1 MQALVW
7 LGFVVLC
14 NGLGFLSSLPGAER
28 AVYGALVQP
37 SWAPPSWVFAPVWT
51 TLYTMMATATYLVWR
66 RCKGRARR
74 DAMIAFAVQLA
85 LNVAWSPVFFGL
97 QQYGLAVIVIAFV
110 VASVAVMGVL
120 YYRCV
125 KLAGLL
131 IVPLLLWVSFATA
144 LNAAVWALNR

>member
-1 MQALVW
+1 
-7 LGFVVLC
+7 
-14 NGLGFLSSLPGAER
+14 
-28 AVYGALVQP
+28 
-37 SWAPPSWVFAPVWT
+37 
-51 TLYTMMATATYLVWR
+51 
-66 RCKGRARR
+66 
-74 DAMIAFAVQLA
+74 MIAFAVQLA